1 LMFIAVWAIWI
12 ARGHLKETWRRA
24 VRPQADPHLGRR
36 YRFAWIGL
44 GVSAACVVAWA
55 MSLGMS
61 LALALTSFLLM
72 SLTFFATAK
81 LIAACGFAYL
91 APYRPFVKGAPFIV
105 ELVGTAAISARGLA
119 GFHLFTSPVFFG
131 GNLIPAW
138 PALTHYLRLFSLRRQ
153 PLAVTLVAL
162 GIFAIVFVVTVAA
175 RVESTYRGEGTGTRI
190 EWWMTARFFDPLV
203 YMLHNRTVMDWQKI
217 GVFLFGGLQA
227 AGMTY
232 LRSRYHWFSL
242 HPIGLAF
249 QESFWLDL
257 YWINLAVVW
266 AVKATLLRYGGVA
279 AYVAGKPFFYGMG
292 VGYIMGVASSV
303 VVDLIWFPTAGH
315 TAAGPFGVG

>member
-1 LMFIAVWAIWI
+1 V
-12 ARGHLKETWRRA
+12 
-24 VRPQADPHLGRR
+24 
-36 YRFAWIGL
+36 GL
-44 GVSAACVVAWA
+44 LLAGSYVVAWA

-61 LALALTSFLLM
+61 LALALGTFVLM

-105 ELVGTAAISARGLA
+105 DLVGTAPITARGLA
-119 GFHLFTSPVFFG
+119 GFQLFTSPAFFG

-153 PLAVTLVAL
+153 PLAVPIVAL

-175 RVESTYRGEGTGTRI
+175 RVETTYRGGNTGTTM

-203 YMLHNRTVMDWQKI
+203 YMLNNRTVMDWQKI
-217 GVFLFGGLQA
+217 GVFLFGWLQA
-227 AGMTY
+227 AGMIYMRT
-232 LRSRYHWFSL
+232 RYHWFSL
-242 HPIGLAF
+242 HPVGLAF

-266 AVKATLLRYGGVA
+266 GVKATLLRYGGVA

-292 VGYIMGVASSV
+292 LGYIVGVATSIL
-303 VVDLIWFPTAGH
+303 VDMIWFPTAGH
-315 TAAGPFGVG
+315 TAAGPMGVG